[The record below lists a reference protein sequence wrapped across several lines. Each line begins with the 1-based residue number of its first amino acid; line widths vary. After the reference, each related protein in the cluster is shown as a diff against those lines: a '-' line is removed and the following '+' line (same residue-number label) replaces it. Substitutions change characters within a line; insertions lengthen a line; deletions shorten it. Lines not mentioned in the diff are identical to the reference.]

1 MFNLVSIAI
10 VRASKQM
17 CKYGC
22 LCTMAAYTNLLNKNK
37 TTLPKNAY
45 MTLESSISTT
55 IRNIKVVQVLNMG
68 FGSNVGPG
76 SARSGF

>member
-1 MFNLVSIAI
+1 
-10 VRASKQM
+10 
-17 CKYGC
+17 
-22 LCTMAAYTNLLNKNK
+22 MAAYTNLLNKNT